1 MKYQVVNGD
10 ILTAPRGTA
19 IAFFTSA
26 DCAYVSPVENRIA
39 EAYNMKEKIV
49 EYFPDD
55 LIEPGFALLVEDVFN
70 LVVKQNSYDG
80 VSFDVM
86 TNCLNELR
94 AMMYEFR
101 IKKVAI
107 PKCDFIFDWDI
118 VENTLR
124 ELFSEDDVE
133 ITVYVL

>member
-80 VSFDVM
+80 VSFGVM

-107 PKCDFIFDWDI
+107 PKYDFIFDWDI
-118 VENTLR
+118 VEKTIR